1 MDWMTQASTSAQR
14 SDLVFLVVL
23 GISFVVLMIITLAM
37 IYFVVRY
44 SRKRHPEASQIEGST
59 VLEITWTVI
68 TGVIFL
74 AIFYFG
80 WTNFDYMR
88 SAPRDSM
95 VVEATGRQWSWSFKY
110 PNGKQTGVLYSV
122 IGKPMK
128 LEIRSADV
136 IHGFFVPAFRLKM
149 DAVPGRV
156 NTTWFEPTKLGA
168 FDIECTVICGVSH
181 SVMLSKVVIVSEDEF
196 KAWYFGDE
204 TAPEPG
210 RKALAQQS
218 TAPPQVADPG
228 IKVMQANDC
237 LSCHSLDGSPMVAPS
252 FKGMLGRKE
261 EIRVE
266 GRLKTVVVDESQ
278 IRKAILDPQAQPV
291 RGYPPS
297 MPPYPLEPK
306 DLEAVM
312 TTLKGAK

>member
-14 SDLVFLVVL
+14 SDLVFLAVL
-23 GISFVVLMIITLAM
+23 GISVLVLLIITLAM
-37 IYFVVRY
+37 IYFVIRY
-44 SRKRHPEASQIEGST
+44 SRKRHPVADQIEGST
-59 VLEITWTVI
+59 PLEITWTVI
-68 TGVIFL
+68 TGAIFL

-110 PNGKQTGVLYSV
+110 PNGKQTGVLYAV
-122 IGKPMK
+122 LGKPMK
-128 LEIRSADV
+128 VEIRSADV

-181 SVMLSKVVIVSEDEF
+181 SVMLSKVVVVSEDEF

-204 TAPEPG
+204 SAPEPG
-210 RKALAQQS
+210 RKALAQGS
-218 TAPPQVADPG
+218 TAPPQAMDPG

-237 LSCHSLDGSPMVAPS
+237 LSCHSLDGTPMVAPT

-261 EIRVE
+261 EILIDGKPRQ
-266 GRLKTVVVDESQ
+266 VVVDEAQ

-297 MPPYPLEPK
+297 MPPYALDAK
-306 DLEAVM
+306 DLDAVVA
-312 TTLKGAK
+312 TIKGAR